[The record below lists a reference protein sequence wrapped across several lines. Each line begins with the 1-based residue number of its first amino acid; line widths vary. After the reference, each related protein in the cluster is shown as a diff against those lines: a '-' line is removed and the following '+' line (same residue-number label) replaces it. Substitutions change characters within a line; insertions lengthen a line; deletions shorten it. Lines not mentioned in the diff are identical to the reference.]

1 MRGFPDDPEPPAAQA
16 SGMKKLTA
24 LALAAVAAF
33 VLAGQ
38 ATPRSSGVTTVR
50 VVMHDPGCH
59 WFAVGR
65 AYRTTLAVTGPAS
78 LLNQDETT
86 LRVTG
91 AKRVVLA
98 KVGHRVALGRGVY
111 AITMV
116 GQAPDDKH
124 LKLVVR

>member
-1 MRGFPDDPEPPAAQA
+1 
-16 SGMKKLTA
+16 MKKLAT
-24 LALAAVAAF
+24 LILAAVAALA
-33 VLAGQ
+33 LAGQ
-38 ATPRSSGVTTVR
+38 AAPRGSAVTTVR

-59 WFAVGR
+59 WFAVGH

-86 LRVTG
+86 LRVKG
-91 AKRVVLA
+91 ATQVVLA

-116 GQAPDDKH
+116 GQAPDDNH